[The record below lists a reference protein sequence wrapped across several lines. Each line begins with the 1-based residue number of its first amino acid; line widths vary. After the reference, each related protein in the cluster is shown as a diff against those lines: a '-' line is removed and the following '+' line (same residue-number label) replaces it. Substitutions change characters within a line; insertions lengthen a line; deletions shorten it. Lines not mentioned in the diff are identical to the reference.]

1 LIHFS
6 ALDWFWAGAFLLLMV
21 GGAFFFYRLARRSES
36 DFFLAGRRLPWWLPA
51 SSVFS
56 THTATDTPMWVTGV
70 IYAHGYRGL
79 WYTFFT
85 AWTAIGSFVSAR
97 IFRRSLAYSQAEWQ
111 VMRFGGFGAELLRGW
126 MAGWQV
132 FMNMFI
138 LGWVGMAMGKVG
150 ALVFGW
156 PVWVGLVVPTLITA
170 AYTLVAGY
178 WGVVM
183 GDFLQGI
190 VAIFAILIVSLVGIS
205 AVGGPAELSGRLV
218 EMGEGWRMNAFAF
231 TGWFGGDFPA
241 LWFLTML
248 VIAVLGGF
256 GMGTSIDWYPEAQR
270 IQSAGSVR
278 DASYGIWAGGAI
290 TLIRN
295 GFWAASILAFFVL
308 APGITDAADYELGW
322 FRLGFELLPAGLV
335 GVFFAAIL
343 AIHLSTISS
352 HLNLGALYFTR
363 DLFQRYLNPDASEKT
378 LVRVGR
384 GVTAVLLLGSFFYGM
399 MMQEITQWLIFAL
412 WLMMAGIWLPNILQV
427 VWWRFNAW
435 GYLSAW
441 MANLGVAWLV
451 VWILPA
457 FGVFPPLPDYLQFWL
472 LMALGA
478 VIFFPITLL
487 TEPEDM
493 DHLIR
498 YYLQTRPIGWWG
510 PVHREAVRR
519 GLILEGGDVAP
530 EAGAAGEGWEG
541 EMPAGSGMSE
551 SEELTGGDRHGWAP
565 IRPSPRPLIKRT
577 WTAAEA
583 EEWTRE
589 DWIVIVLSPLVMGA
603 FMIGVASLLL
613 LRPLGLT
620 LTASAVL
627 GAFLIYWIID
637 PKLRAVSSEY
647 ETRQAAYLE
656 DLERG
661 LRWEAAGKESPSG
674 GMEA

>member
-1 LIHFS
+1 
-6 ALDWFWAGAFLLLMV
+6 M
-21 GGAFFFYRLARRSES
+21 
-36 DFFLAGRRLPWWLPA
+36 
-51 SSVFS
+51 FS

-70 IYAHGYRGL
+70 IYSHGYRGL

-111 VMRFGGFGAELLRGW
+111 VMRFGGMGAELLRGW

-156 PVWVGLVVPTLITA
+156 PVWVGLVAPTLITA

-190 VAIFAILIVSLVGIS
+190 VAIFAILIVSLVGIA
-205 AVGGPAELSGRLV
+205 AVGGPTELGSRLV

-231 TGWFGGDFPA
+231 TGLFTGDFPVA
-241 LWFLTML
+241 WWVTML
-248 VIAVLGGF
+248 VIAVVGGF

-278 DASYGIWAGGAI
+278 DAAYGIWAGGAI

-308 APGITDAADYELGW
+308 APGIVDVADYELGW
-322 FRLGFELLPAGLV
+322 FRLGFELLPAGLI

-363 DLFQRYLNPDASEKT
+363 DLFQRYLKPDASEKT
-378 LVRVGR
+378 LVRMGR
-384 GVTAVLLLGSFFYGM
+384 LVTAVLLIGSFFYGM
-399 MMQEITQWLIFAL
+399 MMEEITQWLIFAL

-478 VIFFPITLL
+478 LVFLPTTLM
-487 TEPEDM
+487 TEPEEM
-493 DHLIR
+493 DHLVR
-498 YYLQTRPIGWWG
+498 YYLQTRPLGWWG

-519 GLILEGGDVAP
+519 GLILEAGHENAGHGTTGNGGAETMGP
-530 EAGAAGEGWEG
+530 G
-541 EMPAGSGMSE
+541 MAGSA
-551 SEELTGGDRHGWAP
+551 GGPKGGSAMAGSTR
-565 IRPSPRPLIKRT
+565 RPLVKRT

-589 DWIVIVLSPLVMGA
+589 DWMVIALSPVVMA
-603 FMIGVASLLL
+603 FFMIGVAALLL
-613 LRPLGLT
+613 LRPGGILMTGG
-620 LTASAVL
+620 AVL
-627 GAFLIYWIID
+627 GSGLIYWIID
-637 PKLRAVSSEY
+637 PKLRAVSAEY
-647 ETRQAAYLE
+647 EQRQARYLE

-661 LRWEAAGKESPSG
+661 VRWEPSAE
-674 GMEA
+674 EA